1 MNWPGR
7 LDAAAFY
14 LERRM
19 NQPLSFSEQPDADGV
34 LPDAPKDFETAL
46 AQLESLVA
54 RMEDGDLPLEQ
65 SLAAYQQGVALARLC
80 QSLLDKAE
88 EQVKVLQGNLL
99 EPYGAPGP
107 QDGTDE
113 RE

>member
-1 MNWPGR
+1 
-7 LDAAAFY
+7 
-14 LERRM
+14 M
-19 NQPLSFSEQPDADGV
+19 NQPPPLPEQPDGADMA
-34 LPDAPKDFETAL
+34 DAPQDFETAL
-46 AQLESLVA
+46 ARLETLVA

-65 SLAAYQQGVALARLC
+65 SLTAYQQGVALARLC

-99 EPYGAPGP
+99 EPYGAGGA
-107 QDGTDE
+107 QDVMDE

>member
-1 MNWPGR
+1 MNKSLPLSEQSAPAAG
-7 LDAAAFY
+7 DAAGRA
-14 LERRM
+14 EM
-19 NQPLSFSEQPDADGV
+19 PQ
-34 LPDAPKDFETAL
+34 DFETAL
-46 AQLESLVA
+46 AQLETLVA

-88 EQVKVLQGNLL
+88 EQVKVLQGNML
-99 EPYGAPGP
+99 EPYGSSP
-107 QDGTDE
+107 DDVLDI

>member
-1 MNWPGR
+1 
-7 LDAAAFY
+7 
-14 LERRM
+14 M
-19 NQPLSFSEQPDADGV
+19 NQLPNFDEQPEGADMA
-34 LPDAPKDFETAL
+34 DAPQDFETAL
-46 AQLESLVA
+46 ARLETLVA

-99 EPYGAPGP
+99 EPYGAASAS
-107 QDGTDE
+107 DLTDE
-113 RE
+113 REQ

>member
-1 MNWPGR
+1 
-7 LDAAAFY
+7 
-14 LERRM
+14 M
-19 NQPLSFSEQPDADGV
+19 NQPLPFSEQADGV
-34 LPDAPKDFETAL
+34 LPDAPQDFETAL
-46 AQLESLVA
+46 AQLETLVA

-99 EPYGAPGP
+99 EPYGASGA
-107 QDGTDE
+107 QDGSGE